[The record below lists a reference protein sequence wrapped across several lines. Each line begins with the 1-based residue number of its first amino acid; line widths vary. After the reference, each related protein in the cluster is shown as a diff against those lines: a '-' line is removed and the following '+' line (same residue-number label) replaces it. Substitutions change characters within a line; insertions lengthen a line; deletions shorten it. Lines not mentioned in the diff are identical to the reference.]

1 MQIKTSN
8 CTFSLYNFSCGF
20 IEVEFSV
27 VEQSQNI
34 IDISEVISNPY
45 FKEYL
50 SLGLIDEVALRN
62 FIIKNEYKAL
72 RLNNSAY
79 ESIYILSQK
88 FNLSDSAI
96 NTILFRKRVK
106 KKVSID
112 FNKVLPSLKPV
123 NE

>member
-1 MQIKTSN
+1 MQIKTSS

-20 IEVEFSV
+20 FEAIFSV
-27 VEQSQNI
+27 VEQSKNT

-62 FIIKNEYKAL
+62 LIIKNEYKSL
-72 RLNNSAY
+72 RLYNSAY

-106 KKVSID
+106 KKVLID
-112 FNKVLPSLKPV
+112 FNKVLPSL
-123 NE
+123 